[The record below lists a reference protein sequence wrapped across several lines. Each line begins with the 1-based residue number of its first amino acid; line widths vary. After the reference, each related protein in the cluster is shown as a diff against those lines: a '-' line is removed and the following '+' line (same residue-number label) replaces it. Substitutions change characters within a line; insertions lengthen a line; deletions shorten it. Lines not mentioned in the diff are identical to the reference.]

1 MTAVTAKVLENTPVT
16 AKVLDAAQVTAYIKS
31 VAVQT
36 ETPGAQYVIGA
47 GLKYDSTT
55 NTLSVD
61 TSDEVAEDDTRPI
74 TSAAVYVE
82 VGNINAL
89 LQTI

>member
-1 MTAVTAKVLENTPVT
+1 MISARVTQGAVTAMVLTSAST
-16 AKVLDAAQVTAYIKS
+16 SAKVLDVAARNT
-31 VAVQT
+31 
-36 ETPGAQYVIGA
+36 TPQPPASRYNFGD

-74 TSAAVYVE
+74 TSAAVFVE